1 MAIGARRGG
10 GRQEDEEAQDL
21 APLAEINVTPFVDVM
36 LVLLVIFMVTAPLM
50 MAGVPLRLPK
60 TAAARVAEPRE
71 PIVLS
76 IDRGG
81 HVFIGERVVPEAALP
96 ARLHRMAAAAPDQT
110 VYIRADRALPYG
122 AVMRTMGAVAAAGFS
137 RISLLAEQAPTP
149 SEP

>member
-1 MAIGARRGG
+1 MGARRRAGEQ
-10 GRQEDEEAQDL
+10 RDEEVADL

-60 TAAARVAEPRE
+60 TAAARVAEPRQ

-76 IDRGG
+76 IDRVG
-81 HVFIGERVVPEAALP
+81 HVFIGEREVPAAALP

-110 VYIRADRALPYG
+110 VYIRADRALSYG
-122 AVMRTMGAVAAAGFS
+122 AVMQTMGAVAAAGFS
-137 RISLLAEQAPTP
+137 RISLLAEQAEAPP
-149 SEP
+149 DH

>member
-1 MAIGARRGG
+1 MAIGARRQGSKQG
-10 GRQEDEEAQDL
+10 DEEAQDL
-21 APLAEINVTPFVDVM
+21 VPMAEINVTPFVDVM

-60 TAAARVAEPRE
+60 TAAARVAEPRQ

-76 IDRGG
+76 IDHAGD
-81 HVFIGERVVPEAALP
+81 VFIGDKEVAGAVLP
-96 ARLHRMAAAAPDQT
+96 ARLQQMAAATPDQT

-137 RISLLAEQAPTP
+137 RISLLAEQA
-149 SEP
+149 EPPPDH

>member
-1 MAIGARRGG
+1 MAMGSRR
-10 GRQEDEEAQDL
+10 RLEEGEDL

-60 TAAARVAEPRE
+60 TAAARVAEPRQ

-76 IDRGG
+76 IDQGG
-81 HVFIGERVVPEAALP
+81 QVFIGEKRIPAAVLPE
-96 ARLHRMAAAAPDQT
+96 RLRRMAEKTPDQT
-110 VYIRADRALPYG
+110 VYIRADRALSYG

-137 RISLLAEQAPTP
+137 RISLLAEQAEAPP
-149 SEP
+149 AH